1 MKYLYIFKKQNGE
14 YFLEE
19 ETLAYKHI
27 YQSEN
32 YREKIEYIG
41 RFDANEFT
49 LSQNELIDKVKEF
62 KRGLLENKELQKAIN
77 NGNITGSFTS
87 VEEEYAKKV
96 QEYSVLLDKERM
108 EKFLLIAKKEFM
120 DKDLNISTPGGNRAY
135 LITQM
140 R

>member
-62 KRGLLENKELQKAIN
+62 KKGLLDNKELQKAIN
-77 NGNITGSFTS
+77 NGNMTGSFTS

-96 QEYSVLLDKERM
+96 QDYSVLLDKERM